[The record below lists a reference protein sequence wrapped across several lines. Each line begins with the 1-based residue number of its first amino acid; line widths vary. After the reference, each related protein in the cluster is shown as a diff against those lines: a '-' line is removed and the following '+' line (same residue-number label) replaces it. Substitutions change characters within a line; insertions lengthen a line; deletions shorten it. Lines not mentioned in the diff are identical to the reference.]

1 MAWTHFKRVFNGRG
15 KQLTSSKV
23 SQLFWEMRKL
33 EERLKVL
40 IIVLKIFRNINVYS
54 IIHLSVSVAVL
65 NVTTLRRARSTF
77 FYYFENHLCSFT

>member
-54 IIHLSVSVAVL
+54 LIHLSVSVAVL

>member
-1 MAWTHFKRVFNGRG
+1 MAWTHFKRVLNGRG

-40 IIVLKIFRNINVYS
+40 IIVLKIFRNINIYS